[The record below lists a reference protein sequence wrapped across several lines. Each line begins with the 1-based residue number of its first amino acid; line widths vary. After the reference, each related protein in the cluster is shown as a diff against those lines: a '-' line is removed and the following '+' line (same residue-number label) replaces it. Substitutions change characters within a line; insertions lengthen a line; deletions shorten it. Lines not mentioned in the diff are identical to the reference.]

1 MLKTGCVN
9 KEILGAAAECGHGD
23 QIIIGSGNFPLDS
36 QVNPDA
42 KRVYLNLMLG
52 VPTSDQVLKALV
64 SILNIEAGKMILPP
78 EVKEKPSVFEAY
90 EQLLPGVELKTCDRD
105 TFYDACKKSTVKL
118 AIACADQRAFS
129 NILVTVGVV
138 RSEGL

>member
-9 KEILGAAAECGHGD
+9 KDILQAAAECGHGD
-23 QIIIGSGNFPLDS
+23 QIVIGSGNFPLDS

-42 KRVYLNLMLG
+42 KRVYLNLMPG

-64 SILNIEAGKMILPP
+64 SILNLEAGEMILP
-78 EVKEKPSVFEAY
+78 EDVKEKPPVFEQY
-90 EQLLPGVELKTCDRD
+90 EQLMPGAAWKTSGRD
-105 TFYDACKKSTVKL
+105 EFYEACRKHTVKL

-138 RSEGL
+138 R

>member
-9 KEILGAAAECGHGD
+9 KEILSAAAECGHGD
-23 QIIIGSGNFPLDS
+23 QIVIGSGNFPLDS

-42 KRVYLNLMLG
+42 KRIFLNLMPG
-52 VPTSDQVLKALV
+52 VPTSDQVLEALV
-64 SILNIEAGKMILPP
+64 RILNIEAGEMILPA
-78 EVKEKPSVFEAY
+78 EIKEKPQVFEEY

-105 TFYDACKKSTVKL
+105 TFYDACKKPTVKL
-118 AIACADQRAFS
+118 AIASADQRAFS

-138 RSEGL
+138 R